1 MYTGTNPAALRSRD
15 EIVQAFLIL
24 LENTPLENMAVKQ
37 LMEAT
42 DLSRQTFYQIFNSKE
57 EILEYYLDTIFSH
70 FIIDS
75 KKYTICNLCDAA
87 KIFFA
92 FFEEYK
98 PALKLIIQNG
108 KSCVLQR
115 KCRDYLKNEAFIQYQ
130 LHGVRSDQDQDYST
144 TFVISGI
151 VAMLEQWVHEDFA
164 AAPSAGDLALLV
176 CRITGMPAAT
186 L

>member
-15 EIVQAFLIL
+15 EIVQAFLTL
-24 LENTPLENMAVKQ
+24 LENIPLENMTVKQ

-75 KKYTICNLCDAA
+75 KKHTIYNLCDAA

-92 FFEEYK
+92 FFEKYK
-98 PALKLIIQNG
+98 PTLRLIIQNG

-115 KCRDYLKNEAFIQYQ
+115 KCREYLRNEEFIQYQ
-130 LHGVRSDQDQDYST
+130 LQGIQSYQDQDYIT

-151 VAMLEQWVHEDFA
+151 VAMLEQWIRVDFA
-164 AAPSAGDLALLV
+164 ASPSANDLALLV